1 MEIKCAFGEAK
12 SYSEKSKLRSSF
24 YVQKKLVKKN
34 EKLKVI
40 LTEAGEDSEEELLL
54 YRRRR
59 LGMVE

>member
-12 SYSEKSKLRSSF
+12 SYSEKSKLCSSF
-24 YVQKKLVKKN
+24 YVQKN